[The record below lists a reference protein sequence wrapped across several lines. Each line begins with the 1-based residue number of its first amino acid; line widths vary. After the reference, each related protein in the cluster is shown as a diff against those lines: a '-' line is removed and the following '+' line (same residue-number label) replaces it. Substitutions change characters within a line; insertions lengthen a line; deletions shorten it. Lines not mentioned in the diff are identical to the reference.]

1 MPPTQGQSRDKI
13 GHLVAK
19 YQKMPKEDRV
29 RISEAGVV
37 HQFLDPLLEALG
49 WPIQDPQHYKYEL
62 FLTGGRPD
70 MTLIP
75 DRGGTTF
82 VEAKRFDAIVPRAAR
97 LTCTRPEFAGLWQ
110 QVMGEPWDESKGA
123 AGPAARQALRDELD
137 ALVAHLYGLSRH
149 DFAHIL
155 GTFPLV
161 FPDNDDGQRKKEAVL
176 GVYDGLA
183 ATVKGWA
190 T

>member
-1 MPPTQGQSRDKI
+1 MVPPTQGQSRDKI
-13 GHLVAK
+13 GQLIGK

-75 DRGGTTF
+75 DRGAPSLSRPSGFSPSRTYSLP
-82 VEAKRFDAIVPRAAR
+82 ARRMPAPSPRA
-97 LTCTRPEFAGLWQ
+97 
-110 QVMGEPWDESKGA
+110 V
-123 AGPAARQALRDELD
+123 GPARHGRRSHARRTAGHQLCL
-137 ALVAHLYGLSRH
+137 
-149 DFAHIL
+149 
-155 GTFPLV
+155 
-161 FPDNDDGQRKKEAVL
+161 
-176 GVYDGLA
+176 
-183 ATVKGWA
+183 
-190 T
+190 